1 MVFKKIK
8 CMMDNFRKKIIDVKI
23 IRKYL
28 NEEKYIS
35 VYNYMTHQHD
45 EYIIKNNY
53 FKKQKIYINDFDV
66 IKKNIQIRKMRL
78 DNLYNNIED
87 NDTHRK
93 EKNILSKKHHQLHMI
108 YCFLI
113 QNFEDKKKK
122 KINNFL
128 HIYVSNK

>member
-1 MVFKKIK
+1 
-8 CMMDNFRKKIIDVKI
+8 MDNFRKKIIDVKI

-87 NDTHRK
+87 NDTHRE
-93 EKNILSKKHHQLHMI
+93 EKYILSKKHHQLHMI

-128 HIYVSNK
+128 HNYVSNE